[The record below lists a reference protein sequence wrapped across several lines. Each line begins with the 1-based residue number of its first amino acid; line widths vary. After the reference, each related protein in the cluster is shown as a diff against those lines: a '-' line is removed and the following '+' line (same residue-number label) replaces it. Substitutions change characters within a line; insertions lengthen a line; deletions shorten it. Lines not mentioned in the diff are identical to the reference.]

1 MVGGQAEAELC
12 ERLRDASNVFL
23 LAPTF
28 SAGVDEQC
36 HELLECGDAV
46 LYVVTGNGLDEY
58 RDKWVGHDGPSR
70 VGVISLGGPTRSAS
84 PTDVQPDAADGVSVE
99 FRSVESPGNLTKIG
113 VELNG
118 LLSAW
123 TDEGIRTTVCFESL
137 TPLIQY
143 SDVEKVYKFLHVFS
157 NQVEAV
163 DALAHY
169 HLDPNAHDGSDVNL
183 LMTTFDAVVE
193 VDPDGDVSLQTR

>member
-1 MVGGQAEAELC
+1 MVGGQAESGLC
-12 ERLRDASNVFL
+12 ERLGDVSNVFL

-28 SAGVDEQC
+28 SPGVDEQC
-36 HELLECGDAV
+36 HELLECGEAI

-58 RDKWVGHDGPSR
+58 YDEWVGTDGPSR

-84 PTDVQPDAADGVSVE
+84 PADPRSDADDGVAVE
-99 FRSVESPGNLTKIG
+99 HRSVESPGNLTKIG
-113 VELNG
+113 VELNDM
-118 LLSAW
+118 LSTW
-123 TDEGIRTTVCFESL
+123 TDEGVRTTVCFESL

-163 DALAHY
+163 NARAHY
-169 HLDPNAHDGSDVNL
+169 HLDPDAHDGSDVNL

-193 VDPDGDVSLQTR
+193 VDADGDVSVRTR